1 MKPVLTPAE
10 AAELDRVTQAAGT
23 PADVLMERAGTA
35 VSRAC
40 LDLLGGAYGRR
51 AVVVCGKG
59 NNGGDGLVAAR
70 HLHRA
75 GVRARVFLLEAASDL
90 REPAAGNAA
99 RLGRETDV
107 HVRAFEPAALAHAVS
122 RADVVVDAI
131 FGTGFRGAPDDT
143 WAEAIDTINRGDA
156 PIVAV
161 DIPSGVDGATG
172 SVAGVAV
179 RADLTVTFGAAKLG
193 VAVLPGAE
201 FAGDVRV
208 VDIGYA
214 AEAMPINAALTEP
227 SDVVSVLPPRAVD
240 AHKRAS
246 GTLVVVAGSRT
257 MTGAVKLVARGA
269 GRAGAG
275 YVIVAAPESILPTIQ
290 TELTECVFLPLAE
303 SPQGVVSE
311 EAVPI
316 VLQALEGAHALAI
329 GPGLGRDESATA
341 CVRALVRESSAPIV
355 MDADALNAFAGE
367 HETLRDRKADA
378 VLTPHV
384 GELTR
389 LVGHPLGDRTTEARS
404 LAAASE
410 AVVLLKGTRTVIATP
425 DGELRINPT
434 GTPALATAGTGD
446 VLTGGIGALLARGL
460 QPFAAA
466 WAGAYLHGLAGLLAS
481 GDLGDGVLASDV
493 AERLPW
499 AIARVEATA

>member
-75 GVRARVFLLEAASDL
+75 GVRVRVFLLEAASDL

-214 AEAMPINAALTEP
+214 AETMPINAALTEP

-275 YVIVAAPESILPTIQ
+275 YIIVADRVA
-290 TELTECVFLPLAE
+290 
-303 SPQGVVSE
+303 
-311 EAVPI
+311 
-316 VLQALEGAHALAI
+316 
-329 GPGLGRDESATA
+329 GPGGRA
-341 CVRALVRESSAPIV
+341 RA
-355 MDADALNAFAGE
+355 
-367 HETLRDRKADA
+367 
-378 VLTPHV
+378 
-384 GELTR
+384 
-389 LVGHPLGDRTTEARS
+389 GDRPRPRA
-404 LAAASE
+404 
-410 AVVLLKGTRTVIATP
+410 
-425 DGELRINPT
+425 
-434 GTPALATAGTGD
+434 
-446 VLTGGIGALLARGL
+446 
-460 QPFAAA
+460 
-466 WAGAYLHGLAGLLAS
+466 
-481 GDLGDGVLASDV
+481 
-493 AERLPW
+493 
-499 AIARVEATA
+499 